1 MTYVTKINEA
11 TFAEKAFSWE
21 DLLFS
26 DLPATKTKHVTK
38 SGTVTRKIDYLTLSE
53 KEIDKIRDMRK
64 VIHAFCDAYGHLY
77 EKPRREMYHTFY
89 IPKKSGGLRQ
99 IDQPEPELMEA
110 LNKVKFILEQVC
122 GGLHHTAAYAYVKGR
137 SAVNAV
143 ERHQSFESKWF
154 LKTDFSNF
162 FGNTTQ
168 NFVMRM
174 LSQVFPFSEI
184 VKTEEGRQDFER
196 MLELCFLDGGLPQG
210 TPASPVI
217 TNLMM
222 VPFDYELSKKLAPR
236 AYVYTRYADDILI
249 SAKERFPYR
258 EVVAT
263 IRETLRELEAPFDL
277 KDSKTR
283 FSSNS
288 GSNWN
293 LGVMLNKDN
302 EITVGHMKKKYFKAA
317 MCNFI
322 CDHLNGR
329 HWTPSDAQQLAG
341 TLSYYR
347 MVERDYFNSIIRAQ
361 NEKFHVDF
369 EALLKEDIA
378 ANYVTQ

>member
-1 MTYVTKINEA
+1 MTYVTVYNNTNYKG
-11 TFAEKAFSWE
+11 KDVSWE
-21 DLLFS
+21 DLLFG
-26 DLPATKTKHVTK
+26 DLSVRKTRQVTK
-38 SGTVTRKIDYLTLSE
+38 SGTITRKIDDSE
-53 KEIDKIRDMRK
+53 VKANVEEIERMRK
-64 VIHAFCDAYGHLY
+64 IIHEFCFLYGYLY
-77 EKPRREMYHTFY
+77 QKPRRDLYHTFY
-89 IPKKSGGLRQ
+89 IPKKSGGLRK

-143 ERHQSFESKWF
+143 ERHQSFVSNWF

-168 NFVMRM
+168 EFVMRM
-174 LSQVFPFSEI
+174 LRQVYPFSEI
-184 VKTEEGRQDFER
+184 TKTIEGRHDFER
-196 MLELCFLDGGLPQG
+196 MLELCFLDDGLPQG

-236 AYVYTRYADDILI
+236 DYVYTRYADDILI
-249 SAKERFPYR
+249 SAKERFPYH
-258 EVVAT
+258 EAVET
-263 IRETLRELEAPFDL
+263 IRETLQELMAPFDL
-277 KDSKTR
+277 KDEKTR
-283 FSSNS
+283 F
-288 GSNWN
+288 GSRGGANWN

-322 CDHLNGR
+322 TDHLNGR
-329 HWTPSDAQQLAG
+329 HWSPSDAQQLAG

-347 MVERDYFNSIIRAQ
+347 MVERDYFDSIIRAQ
-361 NEKFHVDF
+361 NTKFHVDF

-378 ANYVTQ
+378 GNYLT

>member
-1 MTYVTKINEA
+1 MCYVTKINHANFGNKE
-11 TFAEKAFSWE
+11 FSWE
-21 DLLFS
+21 DLIFS
-26 DLPATKTKHVTK
+26 NLPSTKTKHVTK
-38 SGTVTRKIDYLTLSE
+38 SGTITRKIDDLTLDE
-53 KEIDKIRDMRK
+53 ETIAKIEEMRT
-64 VIHAFCDAYGHLY
+64 VIHRFCETYSSMY

-99 IDQPEPELMEA
+99 IDQPEPDLMNA
-110 LNKVKFILEQVC
+110 LNKVKYILENVC

-143 ERHQSFESKWF
+143 ERHQSFNSKWF

-168 NFVMRM
+168 SFVMRM
-174 LSQVFPFSEI
+174 LSQVFPFCEI
-184 VKTEEGRQDFER
+184 IKTENGRQDFGR

-210 TPASPVI
+210 TPASPTI

-222 VPFDYELSKKLAPR
+222 IPFDYELSKKLTSR

-249 SAKERFPYR
+249 SAEERFPYR
-258 EVVAT
+258 DVVAT
-263 IRETLRELEAPFDL
+263 IRETLREMEAPFDL
-277 KDSKTR
+277 KDEKTR
-283 FSSNS
+283 FSSRN

-341 TLSYYR
+341 ALSYYR
-347 MVERDYFNSIIRAQ
+347 MVERDYFDSIIRAQ

-369 EALLKEDIA
+369 ESLLKEDIA
-378 ANYVTQ
+378 AGYLTT